1 MVYCLHNELEFRN
14 VDFRGRGK
22 PEKTRRSPQLNAHMA
37 SQPEYELGVNWFL
50 RREENR
56 RRSSEK
62 PWDLNQQQTVC
73 SPIHD
78 KLHIK
83 RSNIKLN
90 RQHLYKYYTTL
101 QLTNLKGVKRER
113 SAKNVFH
120 KGDSLYSQKPS
131 PPSNQGPVPNRVAR

>member
-1 MVYCLHNELEFRN
+1 
-14 VDFRGRGK
+14 
-22 PEKTRRSPQLNAHMA
+22 MA

-101 QLTNLKGVKRER
+101 QFTNLEGVKRER

-131 PPSNQGPVPNRVAR
+131 LPLIKDQSLTGRQGNGVSVLLSLHILNGTDIISVVFEIASFVSL